1 MSAASPARPEPV
13 RTIVVATDFSPTASA
28 ALQWA
33 IELAKAH
40 KARIVVVHALAPP
53 IPPAASPDF
62 ITLPPDFHEQY
73 REAAL
78 RKLAT
83 HVEQVRA
90 QGIEAASDL
99 DIGPAS
105 PLVLELATKHGAD
118 LIVVGTRGLTGFR
131 HLVLGSTA
139 ERLVQNAPVPLLTV
153 HPGDADK
160 HRRVRTILVPTDFS
174 HDATLAIRTAA
185 RVLGTEDRE
194 AKVILVHAYHLPVEF
209 TALGAVPV
217 APRLFAD
224 AAEQARERLEQDAKP
239 LRSLGIR
246 VETMAQEGYP
256 PLVIEEAARS
266 TNADLVAM
274 GTHGRSGLRH
284 LLLGSTA
291 ERVVQHAPCPV
302 LTIRRPPEKS

>member
-1 MSAASPARPEPV
+1 MSAPTARPAAV
-13 RTIVVATDFSPTASA
+13 RTIVAATDFSTTAAA

-33 IELAKAH
+33 AELAHAH

-62 ITLPPDFHEQY
+62 ISLPPDFHEQY

-78 RKLAT
+78 RRLAAD
-83 HVEQVRA
+83 VESVRA
-90 QGIEAASDL
+90 RGVEATSDL
-99 DIGPAS
+99 DIGPGA
-105 PLVLELATKHGAD
+105 PLILELAQKHAAD
-118 LIVVGTRGLTGFR
+118 VIVVGTRGLTGFR

-139 ERLVQNAPVPLLTV
+139 ERLVQTSTIPLLTV
-153 HPGDADK
+153 HPQDADK
-160 HRRVRTILVPTDFS
+160 HRRVKTILVPTDFS
-174 HDATLAIRTAA
+174 DDAALAIRTAE
-185 RVLGTEDRE
+185 RVFGPEERE
-194 AKVILVHAYHLPVEF
+194 AKIVLVHAYHLPVEF

-224 AAEQARERLEQDAKP
+224 AAEQARERLEQDAKR
-239 LRSLGIR
+239 LREAGLR
-246 VETMAQEGYP
+246 VETIAQEGYP
-256 PLVIEEAARS
+256 PMVIEEAARS
-266 TNADLVAM
+266 ANVDLIAM

-302 LTIRRPPEKS
+302 LTIRRPA

>member
-1 MSAASPARPEPV
+1 MSAASPPRPAPV
-13 RTIVVATDFSPTASA
+13 RTVLVATDFSPTANA

-40 KARIVVVHALAPP
+40 RARIVVVHALPPP

-62 ITLPPDFHEQY
+62 VTLPPDFHEQY

-78 RKLAT
+78 RKLASD
-83 HVEQVRA
+83 VETVR
-90 QGIEAASDL
+90 GKGVECSSDL

-105 PLVLELATKHGAD
+105 PLVLELATKHAAD
-118 LIVVGTRGLTGFR
+118 LIVVGTRGQTGFR
-131 HLVLGSTA
+131 HLLLGSTA
-139 ERLVQNAPVPLLTV
+139 ERLVQGAPVPVLTV
-153 HPGDADK
+153 HPADADK
-160 HRRVRTILVPTDFS
+160 HRRMKTILVPTDFS
-174 HDATLAIRTAA
+174 DDASLAIRTAE
-185 RVLGTEDRE
+185 RVFGPEERE
-194 AKVILVHAYHLPVEF
+194 AKLVLVHAYHLPVEF

-239 LRSLGIR
+239 LRASGLR
-246 VETMAQEGYP
+246 VETIAQEGYP
-256 PLVIEEAARS
+256 PLVIEEAARTS
-266 TNADLVAM
+266 NADLIAM

-284 LLLGSTA
+284 MLLGSTA

-302 LTIRRPPEKS
+302 LTIRTPAK

>member
-1 MSAASPARPEPV
+1 MSSASPARPAPV
-13 RTIVVATDFSPTASA
+13 RTVLVATDFSPTAGA

-40 KARIVVVHALAPP
+40 QGRVVIVHALAPP

-62 ITLPPDFHEQY
+62 VTLPPDFHEQY
-73 REAAL
+73 RDAAL
-78 RKLAT
+78 KKLAAA
-83 HVEQVRA
+83 VESMRA
-90 QGIEAASDL
+90 QGLEASSDL

-105 PLVLELATKHGAD
+105 PVVLELAAKHAAD
-118 LIVVGTRGLTGFR
+118 LLVLGTRGMTGFR
-131 HLVLGSTA
+131 HLLLGSTA
-139 ERLVQNAPVPLLTV
+139 ERVVQGASIPVLTV
-153 HPGDADK
+153 HPADADK
-160 HRRVRTILVPTDFS
+160 QRRVRTILVPTDFS
-174 HDATLAIRTAA
+174 DDAKLAIRTAE
-185 RVLGTEDRE
+185 RVFGPEERE
-194 AKVILVHAYHLPVEF
+194 AKLILVHAYHLPVEF

-239 LRSLGIR
+239 LRASGLT
-246 VETMAQEGYP
+246 VETIAQEGYP
-256 PLVIEEAARS
+256 PLVIEEAART
-266 TNADLVAM
+266 TNADLIAM

-302 LTIRRPPEKS
+302 LTIRRPA